1 MLKTKR
7 ESRIDEILFYL
18 PSGLGEEIRRLART
32 RRGGAA
38 DIREIRIR
46 AHSRSSVSFSDEC
59 ITLFSTVDKGQML
72 GIVEKLID
80 GALYAHRDSIA
91 SGYVSI
97 GGGVRVG
104 ICGQARY
111 EGERLVGVGNISSLL
126 FRIPSGECAFA
137 DELYS
142 AYVDGTVRGMLI
154 YSPPG
159 LGKTTALRS
168 LAGSLGTGKEARRVA
183 VIDERCEF
191 DESDY
196 PFAEVDILKGYKRS
210 EGIEIATRTMSPE
223 VIMIDEIGEGDAEPI
238 SRVLRCGIPII
249 ATAHA
254 GSLEELRARV
264 ALLPLFSLGAFD
276 CFVGISREGGE
287 YRLQIDR
294 TDAVS

>member
-1 MLKTKR
+1 MLKTKNEKAER
-7 ESRIDEILFYL
+7 ILGYFPSRISD
-18 PSGLGEEIRRLART
+18 EIRRIGRG
-32 RRGGAA
+32 RRGGLG

-46 AHSRSSVSFSDEC
+46 ADARSTVMLSDES
-59 ITLFSTVDKGQML
+59 ITLFSPVDKNLMSE
-72 GIVEKLID
+72 IVERLLD

-104 ICGQARY
+104 ICGHARY
-111 EGERLVGVGNISSLL
+111 DGARLVGVSDISSLL

-137 DELYS
+137 EELYS
-142 AYVDGTVRGMLI
+142 AYLDRVHRGLLI

-159 LGKTTALRS
+159 IGKTTALRS
-168 LAGSLGTGKEARRVA
+168 LAGCLGSGRNAKRVA

-196 PFAEVDILKGYKRS
+196 AMAEVDILKGYKRT
-210 EGIEIATRTMSPE
+210 EGIEIATRTMSPD

-238 SRVLRCGIPII
+238 SRVVRCGIPIV

-254 GSLEELRARV
+254 GSLEELHSRS
-264 ALLPLFSLGAFD
+264 ALLPLFALDAFD
-276 CFVGISREGGE
+276 LFVGISREGGE
-287 YRLQIDR
+287 YRLKID
-294 TDAVS
+294 SI